1 MVSVG
6 REQDRHYVAW
16 LLGLGVLLLGL
27 AGVFNWVVDPL
38 YFYHRPWFDIGF
50 SKNQRLQNPGIA
62 RQFDYDAVL
71 LGTSRT
77 ETFQTSALQRALGLN
92 IINLS
97 VSASLVTEQALLLD
111 VVLQNQAIRRVV
123 WEINYPS
130 FSLGDRLYDRQGD
143 RILSLGL
150 GTFPEYLY
158 EVGPET
164 PFRYLL
170 SLDILFES
178 LRAIRGQRPDN
189 YDTLHYWVDRFE
201 YSEARVL
208 AAWDHRRRYWTDA
221 RRAYLAQHAPTPREV
236 QDVFVKR
243 VERVIQ
249 QNPQVQFDLLLLPA
263 TVLEYGMDFRIRRGR
278 FESRL
283 SLNEAVARA
292 QAQFPNVRIFNFQ
305 VDKRLTHDFSR
316 WKDLEHFDASTN
328 EFIINA
334 LAQDGYQ
341 ATSYQLLCATEEL
354 RRQVLTYM
362 DEFCTTEGNDCP
374 APVRQ
379 NMHHVAAQP
388 RPAPSCPDD

>member
-1 MVSVG
+1 MVPVE
-6 REQDRHYVAW
+6 RKHYRHYVAR
-16 LLGLGVLLLGL
+16 LLSLSALLLSL
-27 AGVFNWVVDPL
+27 AGLFNGIVDPL
-38 YFYHRPWFDIGF
+38 YFYHRPWFEIGF

-77 ETFQTSALQRALGLN
+77 ETFQTSALQQALGLN

-97 VSASLVTEQALLLD
+97 ISASLVTEQALLLD
-111 VVLQNQAIRRVV
+111 VVLQNQAIQRVV

-130 FSLGDRLYDRQGD
+130 FSLGDRLYDRHSD
-143 RILSLGL
+143 RVLSLGL
-150 GTFPEYLY
+150 GTFPNHLY

-178 LRAIRGQRPDN
+178 LRAIRGQCPNN
-189 YDTLHYWVDRFE
+189 YDILHYWIDQFE
-201 YSEARVL
+201 FSEARVL
-208 AAWDHRRRYWTDA
+208 AAWDYRKNYWTDV
-221 RRAYLAQHAPTPREV
+221 RRTHLAQHTPTPREV

-249 QNPQVQFDLLLLPA
+249 QNPTVQFDLLLLPV
-263 TVLEYGMDFRIRRGR
+263 TVLGYGMDFWIARER
-278 FESRL
+278 FEARL

-292 QAQFPNVRIFNFQ
+292 QARLPNVRVFTFQ
-305 VDKRLTHDFSR
+305 VDKQLTHDFSL
-316 WKDLEHFDASTN
+316 WKDLEHFDAATN

-334 LAQDGYQ
+334 IAQGDSQ
-341 ATSYQLLCATEEL
+341 ATSHQLLCATEEL
-354 RRQVLTYM
+354 RQQVLTYM
-362 DEFCTTEGNDCP
+362 DKFCATEGNPCP

-379 NMHHVAAQP
+379 NMQHTAAHS
-388 RPAPSCPDD
+388 RAAPSCPDD

>member
-1 MVSVG
+1 MGSVG
-6 REQDRHYVAW
+6 RKHYRHYVAW
-16 LLGLGVLLLGL
+16 LLGLSALLLGL
-27 AGVFNWVVDPL
+27 AGAFNWIVDPF
-38 YFYHRPWFDIGF
+38 YFYHRPWFEIGF

-77 ETFQTSALQRALGLN
+77 ETFQTSALQRVLDLN

-130 FSLGDRLYDRQGD
+130 FSLGDRLYDKHSD

-150 GTFPEYLY
+150 GTFPDYLY
-158 EVGPET
+158 QVGPET

-189 YDTLHYWVDRFE
+189 YDALHYWVDRFE
-201 YSEARVL
+201 YSEARVR
-208 AAWDHRRRYWTDA
+208 AAWDHRGNYWTDV
-221 RRAYLAQHAPTPREV
+221 RRTYLARHAPTPREV

-243 VERVIQ
+243 VARVIR
-249 QNPQVQFDLLLLPA
+249 QNPNVQFDLLLLPA

-283 SLNEAVARA
+283 SLNEAVARVRA
-292 QAQFPNVRIFNFQ
+292 QLPNVRVFNFQ
-305 VDKRLTHDFSR
+305 VDKQLTHDFSR
-316 WKDLEHFDASTN
+316 WKDLEHFDATTN
-328 EFIINA
+328 EFIMRAI
-334 LAQDGYQ
+334 AQSDYQ
-341 ATSYQLLCATEEL
+341 VTSPQLLCATEEL
-354 RRQVLTYM
+354 RQHVLTFM
-362 DEFCTTEGNDCP
+362 NGFCATGDDPCP
-374 APVRQ
+374 AIVRQ
-379 NMHHVAAQP
+379 NMQYTAAQP
-388 RPAPSCPDD
+388 RPAPVCPDP

>member
-1 MVSVG
+1 M
-6 REQDRHYVAW
+6 
-16 LLGLGVLLLGL
+16 
-27 AGVFNWVVDPL
+27 
-38 YFYHRPWFDIGF
+38 
-50 SKNQRLQNPGIA
+50 
-62 RQFDYDAVL
+62 
-71 LGTSRT
+71 
-77 ETFQTSALQRALGLN
+77 
-92 IINLS
+92 
-97 VSASLVTEQALLLD
+97 
-111 VVLQNQAIRRVV
+111 

-150 GTFPEYLY
+150 GTFPKYLY

-208 AAWDHRRRYWTDA
+208 AAWDHRRHYWTDA
-221 RRAYLAQHAPTPREV
+221 RRAYLAQHAPTPQEV

-263 TVLEYGMDFRIRRGR
+263 TVLEYGMDFRVRRGR

-292 QAQFPNVRIFNFQ
+292 QAQFPN
-305 VDKRLTHDFSR
+305 
-316 WKDLEHFDASTN
+316 FDATTN
-328 EFIINA
+328 AFIINA
-334 LAQDGYQ
+334 LAQGGYQ
-341 ATSYQLLCATEEL
+341 VTSYQLLCATEEL

-379 NMHHVAAQP
+379 NMHYVAAQP

>member
-1 MVSVG
+1 MGGNTIV
-6 REQDRHYVAW
+6 HYVAW
-16 LLGLGVLLLGL
+16 LLGLSALLLGL
-27 AGVFNWVVDPL
+27 AGAFNWIVDPF
-38 YFYHRPWFDIGF
+38 YFYHLPWFDIGF

-62 RQFDYDAVL
+62 RQFDYDAIL

-130 FSLGDRLYDRQGD
+130 FSLGDRLYDRHGD

-150 GTFPEYLY
+150 GTFPKYLY

-178 LRAIRGQRPDN
+178 LRAIRGQRPNN

-208 AAWDHRRRYWTDA
+208 AAWDHRGNYWTDA
-221 RRAYLAQHAPTPREV
+221 RRTYLAQHAPTPREV

-263 TVLEYGMDFRIRRGR
+263 TVLEYGMDFRIRPGR

-316 WKDLEHFDASTN
+316 WKDLEHFDATTN

-334 LAQDGYQ
+334 LAQGGYQ
-341 ATSYQLLCATEEL
+341 VTSHQLLCATEEL
-354 RRQVLTYM
+354 RQQVLTFM
-362 DEFCTTEGNDCP
+362 NAFCTTEGNYCS

-379 NMHHVAAQP
+379 NMQDIAAQP
-388 RPAPSCPDD
+388 WPASSCSDD

>member
-1 MVSVG
+1 MVAVG
-6 REQDRHYVAW
+6 RKYSRHYVAW
-16 LLGLGVLLLGL
+16 LLGLSVFLLGL

-77 ETFQTSALQRALGLN
+77 ETFQTSALQRALDLN

-111 VVLQNQAIRRVV
+111 VVLQNRAIERVV

-150 GTFPEYLY
+150 GTFPKYLY

-170 SLDILFES
+170 SLDILSES
-178 LRAIRGQRPDN
+178 LRAVRGQRPDN
-189 YDTLHYWVDRFE
+189 YDTLHYWIDRFE

-208 AAWDHRRRYWTDA
+208 AAWDHRRNYWTDA
-221 RRAYLAQHAPTPREV
+221 RRMYLAQHAPTPQEV
-236 QDVFVKR
+236 RDVFVKR
-243 VERVIQ
+243 VERVIR

-305 VDKRLTHDFSR
+305 VDKQLTHDFSR
-316 WKDLEHFDASTN
+316 WKDLEHFDAATN
-328 EFIINA
+328 ELIINA
-334 LAQDGYQ
+334 LAQGGHQ
-341 ATSYQLLCATEEL
+341 VTSYQLLCATEEL
-354 RRQVLTYM
+354 RQQVLTYM
-362 DEFCTTEGNDCP
+362 DEFCTTEGHDCP

-379 NMHHVAAQP
+379 NMQYVAAQP
-388 RPAPSCPDD
+388 RPASSCSDD